1 MTVNSTSFVRG
12 AAILALTGLAA
23 RGIGAIFRIVLAA
36 ILGDEG
42 IGLFMY
48 AYPVYSTLLVLSTA
62 GIPVALSKI
71 MAERITLHDYREAL
85 RVFKVA
91 FLILTLSGLAIT
103 VVLMAGAELFA
114 GLIVQDMQ
122 AVYPLLAISPAIF
135 FVTIMAAL
143 RGFFQGQQ
151 NMVPTAASQML
162 EQLVRVVFSITLV
175 LILLPVG
182 LEYAAAGASSGAAA
196 GGLAGFTLLAI
207 LYRGRRRYLQNLA
220 LKQDSHQPAAVRSII
235 SRLFRLAIPVT
246 VGGLVIPLMSLIDL
260 AVVPRQ
266 LQAAG
271 FDLETGRAL
280 YGQLTGMAGPV
291 VYFPNVVALALS
303 ISLVPAISEAF
314 TLGNSFLIRHRSATA
329 VKLTVLFSV
338 PAAVG
343 LFLLAEPVT
352 VLLYDNP
359 DAGYSLAY
367 MSWSVIPL
375 CLYVSTTGIL
385 QGLGKPILPALN
397 MLYGG
402 MVKTG
407 LAWFLTAIPALNV
420 GGAALAT
427 VIGLA
432 VAAGLNLMHVSRYTG
447 WRGSWREL
455 ILLPAVSVTAMS
467 LFVIMVYN
475 IFNNFAGPYMSQGL
489 LNGTAT
495 FAAIGTGILVYGIFL
510 LFSGSLSREELQ
522 MMPFLGRPLVALAE
536 RFRLFRTS

>member
-1 MTVNSTSFVRG
+1 MTAGSTAFVKG
-12 AAILALTGLAA
+12 AAILAITGLVA

-48 AYPVYSTLLVLSTA
+48 AYPIYSTLLVLSTA

-71 MAERITLHDYREAL
+71 MAEKIALYDYREAL

-103 VVLMAGAELFA
+103 VIMMVGAELFA
-114 GLIVQDMQ
+114 KMIVRDMQ
-122 AVYPLLAISPAIF
+122 ALYPLLAISPAIF

-151 NMVPTAASQML
+151 NMTPTAASQML
-162 EQLVRVVFSITLV
+162 EQLVRVVFSIAMV
-175 LILLPVG
+175 LLLLPAG

-196 GGLAGFTLLAI
+196 GGLAGFMLLAV
-207 LYRGRRRYLQNLA
+207 LYKGRRRNLQDLA
-220 LKQDSHQPAAVRSII
+220 LQQKSHHPARIQTII

-246 VGGLVIPLMSLIDL
+246 VGGLIIPLISLIDL

-280 YGQLTGMAGPV
+280 YGQLTGMASPI

-303 ISLVPAISEAF
+303 ISLVPAISEAH
-314 TLGNSFLIRHRSATA
+314 TLSQELLIRHRSAIA
-329 VKLTVLFSV
+329 IKLTVLFSV
-338 PAAVG
+338 PAACG
-343 LFLLAEPVT
+343 LFLLAEPIT
-352 VLLYDNP
+352 ILLYNNVE
-359 DAGYSLAY
+359 AGYALAY
-367 MSWSVIPL
+367 MAWSVIPL

-397 MLYGG
+397 MFYGG
-402 MVKTG
+402 IVKTI
-407 LAWFLTAIPALNV
+407 LAWFLTAIPVLNV

-427 VIGLA
+427 VVGLTVAAAFNLLHVARNTGLRMNWRELVILPGLA
-432 VAAGLNLMHVSRYTG
+432 VLVMAGFVVIIYNIVDNIGASYLSPGMLNGAATFSAIIMGIIIYVL
-447 WRGSWREL
+447 
-455 ILLPAVSVTAMS
+455 S
-467 LFVIMVYN
+467 LF
-475 IFNNFAGPYMSQGL
+475 L
-489 LNGTAT
+489 
-495 FAAIGTGILVYGIFL
+495 
-510 LFSGSLSREELQ
+510 SGALSKEELQ
-522 MMPFLGRPLVALAE
+522 MMPVLGRPLSSLAE
-536 RFRLFRTS
+536 RLKLFRSS

>member
-1 MTVNSTSFVRG
+1 MSATSTTFVKG
-12 AAILALTGLAA
+12 AAVLALTGLAA
-23 RGIGAIFRIVLAA
+23 RGIGAVFRIVLAA
-36 ILGDEG
+36 IMGDEG

-71 MAERITLHDYREAL
+71 MAEKIALHDYREAL

-91 FLILTLSGLAIT
+91 FLILTLTGLIIT
-103 VVLMAGAELFA
+103 IVLMAGAELFA
-114 GLIVQDMQ
+114 ELIVRDMQ

-162 EQLVRVVFSITLV
+162 EQLVRVVFSIALV
-175 LILLPVG
+175 LFLLPIG
-182 LEYAAAGASSGAAA
+182 LEFAAAGASSGAAA
-196 GGLAGFTLLAI
+196 GGLAGFVLLAV
-207 LYRGRRRYLQNLA
+207 LYRRRRRYLYNLA
-220 LKQDSHQPAAVRSII
+220 VQQESHTPDTVRNII

-246 VGGLVIPLMSLIDL
+246 IGGLVIPLISLIDL

-314 TLGNSFLIRHRSATA
+314 TLGNELLIRHRSAIA
-329 VKLTVLFSV
+329 VKLTVLFSA
-338 PAAVG
+338 PAAAG

-352 VLLYDNP
+352 VLLYNNAE
-359 DAGYSLAY
+359 AGYSLAY

-397 MLYGG
+397 MFYGG
-402 MVKTG
+402 IVKTI
-407 LAWFLTAIPALNV
+407 LAWFLTPIPALNV

-432 VAAGLNLMHVSRYTG
+432 VAAALNLLHVARHTG
-447 WRGSWREL
+447 WRGNWREQ
-455 ILLPAVSVTAMS
+455 ILLPAAAVLVMS
-467 LFVIMVYN
+467 GFVIMVYN
-475 IFNNFAGPYMSQGL
+475 IIDRLAEPYLTAGTVNGL
-489 LNGTAT
+489 AT
-495 FAAIGTGILVYGIFL
+495 FGAIAIGVVVYGAFL
-510 LFSGSLSREELQ
+510 LVSGSLSREELQ
-522 MMPFLGRPLVALAE
+522 MLPVLGGPLAGIAE
-536 RFRLFRTS
+536 RFRLFRIS

>member
-1 MTVNSTSFVRG
+1 MSATSTTFVKG
-12 AAILALTGLAA
+12 AAVLAVTGLAA

-48 AYPVYSTLLVLSTA
+48 AYPIYSTLLVLSTA

-71 MAERITLHDYREAL
+71 MAEKIALHDYRESL

-91 FLILTLSGLAIT
+91 FFILTLTGLTIT
-103 VVLMAGAELFA
+103 IILMAGAELFA
-114 GLIVQDMQ
+114 EHIVRDLQ

-162 EQLVRVVFSITLV
+162 EQLVRVVFSIALV
-175 LILLPVG
+175 LLLLPVG

-196 GGLAGFTLLAI
+196 GGLAGFILLAA
-207 LYRGRRRYLQNLA
+207 LYQGRKRALNNLA
-220 LKQDSHQPAAVRSII
+220 DQQESHAPDTVRNII
-235 SRLFRLAIPVT
+235 SRLFRLAVPVT
-246 VGGLVIPLMSLIDL
+246 IGGLVIPLISLIDL

-314 TLGNSFLIRHRSATA
+314 TLGDDLQIRHRSAIA
-329 VKLTVLFSV
+329 VKLTVLFSM
-338 PAAVG
+338 PAAAG

-352 VLLYDNP
+352 VLLYNNAQ
-359 DAGYSLAY
+359 AGYSLAY

-375 CLYVSTTGIL
+375 CLYVSSTGIL

-397 MLYGG
+397 MFYGG
-402 MVKTG
+402 IVKTV

-432 VAAGLNLMHVSRYTG
+432 VAAVLNLLHVARYTG
-447 WRGSWREL
+447 WRGNWREQV
-455 ILLPAVSVTAMS
+455 LLPGAAVLVMS
-467 LFVIMVYN
+467 GFVVLVYN
-475 IFNNFAGPYMSQGL
+475 IIERLAEPHLSPGM
-489 LNGTAT
+489 LNGLAT
-495 FAAIGTGILVYGIFL
+495 FGAIALGIVIYGVFL
-510 LFSGSLSREELQ
+510 LVSGSMSREELQ
-522 MMPFLGRPLVALAE
+522 MMPLLGRPLAGFAE
-536 RFRLFRTS
+536 RFRLFRIS

>member
-1 MTVNSTSFVRG
+1 MSLSSTSFVRG

-48 AYPVYSTLLVLSTA
+48 AYPIYSTLLVLSTA

-71 MAERITLHDYREAL
+71 MAEKIALHDYREAL

-91 FLILTLSGLAIT
+91 FMILTLSGLVIT
-103 VVLMAGAELFA
+103 VVLMAGAEIFA
-114 GLIVQDMQ
+114 ALIVRDVQ

-175 LILLPVG
+175 LVLLPFG
-182 LEYAAAGASSGAAA
+182 LEFAAAGASSGAAA
-196 GGLAGFTLLAI
+196 GGLAGFLLLAL
-207 LYRGRRRYLQNLA
+207 LYKGRRRYLYTMA
-220 LKQDSHQPAAVRSII
+220 LEQEGHDPDPVGSII
-235 SRLFRLAIPVT
+235 SRLFRLAVPVT
-246 VGGLVIPLMSLIDL
+246 IGGLVIPLISLIDL

-314 TLGNSFLIRHRSATA
+314 TLGNEVLIRHRSRIAI
-329 VKLTVLFSV
+329 KLTVLFSV

-352 VLLYDNP
+352 VLLYNNRE
-359 DAGYSLAY
+359 AGYSLAY
-367 MSWSVIPL
+367 LSWSVLPL

-397 MLYGG
+397 MFYGG
-402 MVKTG
+402 LVKIA
-407 LAWFLTAIPALNV
+407 LAWFLTAVPALNV

-432 VAAGLNLMHVSRYTG
+432 VAAALNLVHVARYTG
-447 WRGSWREL
+447 WRGNWREL
-455 ILLPAVSVTAMS
+455 VLLPAVAVSAMS
-467 LFVIMVYN
+467 VFVIMGYN
-475 IFNNFAGPYMSQGL
+475 IIEYFGEPRLSPGL
-489 LNGTAT
+489 INGAAT
-495 FAAIGTGILVYGIFL
+495 FAAIAIGVFIYSACL
-510 LFSGSLSREELQ
+510 LLSGSLSREELE
-522 MMPFLGRPLVALAE
+522 MMPYVGRPLAGLAE
-536 RFRLFRTS
+536 RFRLLRIS

>member
-1 MTVNSTSFVRG
+1 LSVSSTTFVKG

-48 AYPVYSTLLVLSTA
+48 AYPIYSTLLVVSTA

-71 MAERITLHDYREAL
+71 MAEKIALHDYREAL

-91 FLILTLSGLAIT
+91 FLILTLSGLTIT
-103 VVLMAGAELFA
+103 ILLVMGAELFA
-114 GLIVQDMQ
+114 GWIVRDAQ

-151 NMVPTAASQML
+151 NMTPTAASQML
-162 EQLVRVVFSITLV
+162 EQLIRVAFSIALV
-175 LILLPVG
+175 LLLMPVG

-196 GGLAGFTLLAI
+196 GGLAGFILLAI
-207 LYRGRRRYLQNLA
+207 WYRGRRRYLYNLA
-220 LKQDSHQPAAVRSII
+220 LEQEAHHPATAGSII
-235 SRLFRLAIPVT
+235 RRLFSLAIPVT
-246 VGGLVIPLMSLIDL
+246 VGGLVIPLVSLIDL

-303 ISLVPAISEAF
+303 ISLVPAISEAY
-314 TLGNSFLIRHRSATA
+314 TLGNDLLIRHRSATA

-338 PAAVG
+338 PAAIG

-352 VLLYDNP
+352 ILLFNNAE
-359 DAGYSLAY
+359 AGYSLAY

-397 MLYGG
+397 MFYGG
-402 MVKTG
+402 VVKTI
-407 LAWFLTAIPALNV
+407 LTWFLTAVPTLNV

-432 VAAGLNLMHVSRYTG
+432 VAAALNLRHVAGHTG
-447 WRGSWREL
+447 WRGNLRHL
-455 ILLPAVSVTAMS
+455 ILVPLVAVSAMS
-467 LFVIMVYN
+467 VFVIMFYN
-475 IFNNFAGPYMSQGL
+475 LIDRFAGPYLSPGM
-489 LNGTAT
+489 LNAMAT
-495 FAAIGTGILVYGIFL
+495 FAAIVIGIIVYSIFL
-510 LFSGSLSREELQ
+510 LLSGSLSREELQ
-522 MMPFLGRPLVALAE
+522 MMPLVGKPLSGLVD
-536 RFRLFRTS
+536 RFRMFRAT

>member
-1 MTVNSTSFVRG
+1 MTDGSTTFVKG

-48 AYPVYSTLLVLSTA
+48 AYPIYSTLLVLSTA

-71 MAERITLHDYREAL
+71 MAEKIALNDNREAL

-91 FLILTLSGLAIT
+91 FLILTLSGLIISII
-103 VVLMAGAELFA
+103 LMAGAELFA
-114 GLIVQDMQ
+114 DLIVRDMQ
-122 AVYPLLAISPAIF
+122 AIYPLIAISPAIF

-151 NMVPTAASQML
+151 NMIPTAASQML

-196 GGLAGFTLLAI
+196 GGLAGFILLAV
-207 LYRGRRRYLQNLA
+207 LYRGRANNLHALA
-220 LKQDSHQPAAVRSII
+220 LQQVTHVPDSVRHII

-280 YGQLTGMAGPV
+280 YGQLTGMAAPV

-314 TLGNSFLIRHRSATA
+314 ALGNDLLIRHRSAIA

-338 PAAVG
+338 PAAAG
-343 LFLLAEPVT
+343 LFLLAEPIT
-352 VLLYDNP
+352 LLLYNNAE
-359 DAGYSLAY
+359 AGYSLAY
-367 MSWSVIPL
+367 LSWSVIPL

-402 MVKTG
+402 TVKTV
-407 LAWFLTAIPALNV
+407 LAWFLTALPALNV

-427 VIGLA
+427 GIGLT
-432 VAAGLNLMHVSRYTG
+432 VAAALNLFHVARYTG
-447 WRGSWREL
+447 WRGNWRQL
-455 ILLPAVSVTAMS
+455 ILLPAVAVSVMS
-467 LFVIMVYN
+467 GLVIMVYN
-475 IFNNFAGPYMSQGL
+475 LLERFGQPHLSPGL
-489 LNGTAT
+489 LNGMAT
-495 FAAIGTGILVYGIFL
+495 FAAVGIGVFSYGVFL
-510 LFSGSLSREELQ
+510 LLSGSLSREELQ
-522 MMPFLGRPLVALAE
+522 MMPFLGRHLAGYAE
-536 RFRLFRTS
+536 RLRLFRIS

>member
-1 MTVNSTSFVRG
+1 LSLSSASFVRG
-12 AAILALTGLAA
+12 AAILALTGLVA

-71 MAERITLHDYREAL
+71 MAEKIALHDYREAL

-91 FLILTLSGLAIT
+91 FLILTLSGLVIT
-103 VVLMAGAELFA
+103 IVLMAGAELFA
-114 GLIVQDMQ
+114 GLIVRDLQ

-162 EQLVRVVFSITLV
+162 EQLVRVGFSIALV
-175 LILLPVG
+175 LILMPVG

-196 GGLAGFTLLAI
+196 GGLAGFLLLVL
-207 LYRGRRRYLQNLA
+207 LYRGRRRDLYVMALQQEGHNPD
-220 LKQDSHQPAAVRSII
+220 QVCHII

-246 VGGLVIPLMSLIDL
+246 VGGLVIPLISLIDL
-260 AVVPRQ
+260 VVVPRQ

-314 TLGNSFLIRHRSATA
+314 ALGNQLLIRHRSTIAI
-329 VKLTVLFSV
+329 KLTVLFSV

-352 VLLYDNP
+352 VLLYNNRE
-359 DAGYSLAY
+359 AGYSLAFL
-367 MSWSVIPL
+367 SWSVLPL

-397 MLYGG
+397 MFYGG
-402 MVKTG
+402 IAKIV
-407 LAWFLTAIPALNV
+407 LAWYLTAVPTLNV

-427 VIGLA
+427 VIGLTL
-432 VAAGLNLMHVSRYTG
+432 AATLNLVHVARYTG
-447 WRGSWREL
+447 WRGNWREL
-455 ILLPAVSVTAMS
+455 VLLPVVAVSAMS
-467 LFVIMVYN
+467 VFVLVVYN
-475 IFNNFAGPYMSQGL
+475 IVERVAGPNFSPGQ
-489 LNGTAT
+489 LNAAAT
-495 FAAIGTGILVYGIFL
+495 FAAIAIGVMVYSACL
-510 LFSGSLSREELQ
+510 LFSGSLSREELE
-522 MMPFLGRPLVALAE
+522 MVPYVGRPLAGFAE
-536 RFRLFRTS
+536 RCRLFRVS

>member
-1 MTVNSTSFVRG
+1 MSVSSTTFVKG

-48 AYPVYSTLLVLSTA
+48 AYPIYSTLLVVSTA

-71 MAERITLHDYREAL
+71 MAEKIALHDYREAL

-91 FLILTLSGLAIT
+91 FLILTLSGLTIT
-103 VVLMAGAELFA
+103 ILLVMGAELFA
-114 GLIVQDMQ
+114 GWIVRDAQ

-151 NMVPTAASQML
+151 NMTPTAASQML
-162 EQLVRVVFSITLV
+162 EQLIRVAFSIALV
-175 LILLPVG
+175 LLLMPVG

-196 GGLAGFTLLAI
+196 GGLAGFILLAI
-207 LYRGRRRYLQNLA
+207 WYRGRRRYLYNLA
-220 LKQDSHQPAAVRSII
+220 LEQEAHHPATAGSII
-235 SRLFRLAIPVT
+235 RRLFSLAIPVT
-246 VGGLVIPLMSLIDL
+246 VGGLVIPLVSLIDL

-303 ISLVPAISEAF
+303 ISLVPAISEAY
-314 TLGNSFLIRHRSATA
+314 TLGNDLLIRHRSATA

-338 PAAVG
+338 PAAIG

-352 VLLYDNP
+352 ILLFNNAE
-359 DAGYSLAY
+359 AGYSLAY

-397 MLYGG
+397 MFYGG
-402 MVKTG
+402 VVKTI
-407 LAWFLTAIPALNV
+407 LTWFLTAVPTLNV

-432 VAAGLNLMHVSRYTG
+432 VAAALNLRHVAGHTG
-447 WRGSWREL
+447 WRGNLRHL
-455 ILLPAVSVTAMS
+455 ILVPLVAVSAMS
-467 LFVIMVYN
+467 VFVIMFYN
-475 IFNNFAGPYMSQGL
+475 LIDRFAGPYLSPGM
-489 LNGTAT
+489 LNAMAT
-495 FAAIGTGILVYGIFL
+495 FAAIVIGIIVYSIFL
-510 LFSGSLSREELQ
+510 LLSGSLSREELQ
-522 MMPFLGRPLVALAE
+522 MMPLVGKPLSGLVD
-536 RFRLFRTS
+536 RFRMFRAT

>member
-1 MTVNSTSFVRG
+1 MSVSSTTFVKG

-48 AYPVYSTLLVLSTA
+48 AYPIYSTLLVVSTA

-71 MAERITLHDYREAL
+71 MAEKIALHDYREAL

-91 FLILTLSGLAIT
+91 FLILTLSGLTIT
-103 VVLMAGAELFA
+103 VLLVAGAELFA
-114 GLIVQDMQ
+114 GWIVRDAQ

-151 NMVPTAASQML
+151 NMTPTAASQML
-162 EQLVRVVFSITLV
+162 EQLVRVAFSIALV
-175 LILLPVG
+175 LLLMPVG

-196 GGLAGFTLLAI
+196 GGLAGFILLVI
-207 LYRGRRRYLQNLA
+207 WYRGRRRSLYSLA
-220 LKQDSHQPAAVRSII
+220 LEQETHHPASAGSII
-235 SRLFRLAIPVT
+235 RRLFSLAIPVT
-246 VGGLVIPLMSLIDL
+246 VGGLVIPLVSLIDL

-303 ISLVPAISEAF
+303 ISLVPAISEAY
-314 TLGNSFLIRHRSATA
+314 TLGNDLLIRHRSATA

-338 PAAVG
+338 PAAIG

-352 VLLYDNP
+352 ILLFDNAE
-359 DAGYSLAY
+359 AGYSLAY

-397 MLYGG
+397 MFYGG
-402 MVKTG
+402 VVKTI
-407 LAWFLTAIPALNV
+407 LAWFLTAVPALNV

-432 VAAGLNLMHVSRYTG
+432 VAAALNLRHVAGYTG
-447 WRGSWREL
+447 WRGNLRHL
-455 ILLPAVSVTAMS
+455 ILVPVMAVSAMS
-467 LFVIMVYN
+467 VFVIMFYN
-475 IFNNFAGPYMSQGL
+475 LIDRFAGPYLSPGM
-489 LNGTAT
+489 LNAMATITAIV
-495 FAAIGTGILVYGIFL
+495 IGIIAYSIFL
-510 LFSGSLSREELQ
+510 LLSGSLSREELQ
-522 MMPFLGRPLVALAE
+522 MMPLVGKPLSDLID
-536 RFRLFRTS
+536 RFRLFRVT